1 MAEIDAHTLEIQFVP
16 DLKLWVDIQE
26 VNWCFAIDANYCSV
40 WLEIN
45 NFIEFKLQVVP
56 KILTVETADFT
67 LLKFYFIIWFFCGFG
82 ISFCPS
88 EEAILCQ
95 FSVAFRVV
103 ILSK

>member
-45 NFIEFKLQVVP
+45 NFI
-56 KILTVETADFT
+56 
-67 LLKFYFIIWFFCGFG
+67 
-82 ISFCPS
+82 
-88 EEAILCQ
+88 
-95 FSVAFRVV
+95 
-103 ILSK
+103 